1 MTRLQ
6 RAIACPCFAEDP
18 EELIELGVSAEK
30 AGFDGFFIWD
40 HIVFAN
46 DGDGPP
52 IIDPWLVLAVVAA
65 RTSVIKIGTMVTP
78 VSRRR
83 PWVLARQTAS
93 LDVLSR
99 GRLILGVGLGSP
111 PHGDFG
117 IFGDA
122 SDNVERAELLDEGLD
137 VLNGLWSGEFFQYA
151 GRHFD
156 IERVRFRPTPVQQPR
171 IPVWVGGV
179 LPTKRPMLRAA
190 RWDGAIP
197 IRFADRALAR
207 PSSIDIAH
215 VRDLVLSVRGSL
227 DRYDLPV
234 WAEVTDDHTSLA
246 AELPAYVEA
255 GATWWIETARPETRW
270 LAGLRHRIAQ
280 GV

>member
-1 MTRLQ
+1 MTGLH

-30 AGFDGFFIWD
+30 TGFDGFFIWD

-46 DGDGPP
+46 EGDGPP

-117 IFGDA
+117 IFRRRHPTTSSARNCSTRVWMSSTAFGPA
-122 SDNVERAELLDEGLD
+122 SYSSTPDGTSTSNA
-137 VLNGLWSGEFFQYA
+137 SGSAPHLCSSLGYRYGSA
-151 GRHFD
+151 ACCPPSGPCSGR
-156 IERVRFRPTPVQQPR
+156 R
-171 IPVWVGGV
+171 
-179 LPTKRPMLRAA
+179 
-190 RWDGAIP
+190 DG
-197 IRFADRALAR
+197 
-207 PSSIDIAH
+207 
-215 VRDLVLSVRGSL
+215 
-227 DRYDLPV
+227 
-234 WAEVTDDHTSLA
+234 
-246 AELPAYVEA
+246 
-255 GATWWIETARPETRW
+255 TARYPSDSPTGR
-270 LAGLRHRIAQ
+270 
-280 GV
+280 